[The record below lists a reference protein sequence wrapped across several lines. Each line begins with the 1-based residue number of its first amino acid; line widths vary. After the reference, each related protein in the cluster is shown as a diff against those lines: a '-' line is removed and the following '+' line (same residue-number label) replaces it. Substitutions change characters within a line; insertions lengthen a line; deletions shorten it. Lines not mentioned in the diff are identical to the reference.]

1 MFIKATGDLQNPW
14 LFCSLLSESVRM
26 LVIDMNDVKPSNK
39 YYDIDLRET
48 LSSNRLVG
56 LWRML
61 KGYYTAYFGANLS
74 LAAGALAKTG
84 TFLLLAYFID
94 NVLGQESELNTLLLI
109 GAAFVLLAAAEGGF
123 TYLSGRL
130 AAFTAEGI
138 TRRLRNYLFDHIQR
152 LTFPYHGK
160 TPTGE
165 LIQRSTSDVDAVRRF
180 FAEQAIGMGRILL
193 LFLINFIASAQ
204 PERQPGA
211 DLDHRRAVHRGHFD
225 LLLQEADQSLRSLPG
240 TGSHPFHHPAGEP
253 DRGAGGQGLC
263 PPGLRERQVRKR

>member
-1 MFIKATGDLQNPW
+1 
-14 LFCSLLSESVRM
+14 M

-61 KGYYTAYFGANLS
+61 KGYYTAYFGAES
-74 LAAGALAKTG
+74 EPGSRRPGEDRHVSAAG
-84 TFLLLAYFID
+84 LLHRQRPGAEIRAERPAAD
-94 NVLGQESELNTLLLI
+94 RQ
-109 GAAFVLLAAAEGGF
+109 AAFVLLAAAEGGF

-138 TRRLRNYLFDHIQR
+138 TLRLRNYLFDHIQR
-152 LTFPYHGK
+152 LTFQYHDK

-180 FAEQAIGMGRILL
+180 YAEQAIGMGRILM
-193 LFLINFIASAQ
+193 LFLINFIAISRLNPSLGLISIIVVPVILVTSIIFFKKLTKVYEAYQ
-204 PERQPGA
+204 EQDA
-211 DLDHRRAVHRGHFD
+211 ILSTT
-225 LLLQEADQSLRSLPG
+225 LQENL
-240 TGSHPFHHPAGEP
+240 
-253 DRGAGGQGLC
+253 DRGARGQGVC
-263 PPGLRERQVRKR
+263 PPGFRAQASSKKITGKSTCAASACW